1 MVSCCR
7 PDPGSSVIS
16 HARSSQLTEWP
27 RPFET
32 ACPLIVGRLS
42 NLDVARSQFQRAGST
57 CGACSATGHYRCNA
71 KKTNG
76 RQPAPSRNPQ
86 LHDSS
91 LADASASLAE
101 CYWRRKA
108 TASVARRL
116 LIKYYLLSTGSRHQT
131 FATIYAWAT
140 FFHSSSRP
148 MCFIN
153 ATAFRL
159 CASPSR
165 IR

>member
-7 PDPGSSVIS
+7 PDRGSSVIS

-27 RPFET
+27 RLLET

-42 NLDVARSQFQRAGST
+42 NLDIARSQFQRAGST
-57 CGACSATGHYRCNA
+57 GGACSATGHNRCHA
-71 KKTNG
+71 KKTNV

-101 CYWRRKA
+101 CYLRPRQQLESPATCTSAAVAFQTDSSCSFGDHYQLTKA
-108 TASVARRL
+108 
-116 LIKYYLLSTGSRHQT
+116 LLSQQRRNDELL
-131 FATIYAWAT
+131 FV
-140 FFHSSSRP
+140 
-148 MCFIN
+148 
-153 ATAFRL
+153 
-159 CASPSR
+159 
-165 IR
+165 